1 MAKNYRIAVIAGDGI
16 GREVMPE
23 GIAAMEAA
31 ARTYGFGFQ
40 WHEFDWSCERYV
52 NMGMMMPEDG
62 IERLRLYD
70 AVYLGAVGQ
79 PRVPPPTSFWGVVS
93 TPRRGFRSYVNL

>member
-1 MAKNYRIAVIAGDGI
+1 MCRAGGPFPAAMIRFKFADRIRRQCMANNYRVAVIAGDGI

-31 ARTYGFGFQ
+31 ARIYGFGFQ
-40 WHEFDWSCERYV
+40 WHEFDWSCGRYV
-52 NMGMMMPEDG
+52 KSGTMMPEDG

-70 AVYLGAVGQ
+70 GIYL
-79 PRVPPPTSFWGVVS
+79 
-93 TPRRGFRSYVNL
+93 